1 MEISINNIKEI
12 NQAAQ
17 KFLSATKQYKV
28 FAFYGSMGV
37 GKTTFIKELCLEL
50 GVEDNANS
58 PTFAIINE
66 YLTTDKEVIYHFDF
80 YRIRNIAEALDIG
93 SEDYFYSNNYCFI
106 EWPEKIEAILPEETL
121 NVYLSENIDG
131 SRIIK
136 F

>member
-12 NQAAQ
+12 NQAAH
-17 KFLSATKQYKV
+17 KFISATKQYKV